1 MSKFS
6 SVLTFVVLFL
16 ALTAGCAHTGSAQ
29 KSDSGATD
37 TESAKAFPAPRP
49 VSAVATTPAPGSFA
63 PVVKKVL
70 PSVVSI
76 SSTRVVK
83 TAAPMLPFD
92 DPFFRRFFGPGLNVP
107 HEFKQKGL
115 GSGVILKGNV
125 VVTNNHVVDGA
136 DEIKVNTSD
145 KREFKAKV
153 VGTDAQSDLAVLR
166 LEGNLT
172 GLVPL
177 DFGDSSHL
185 QLGDVVLAVGYP
197 FGVGE
202 TVTMG
207 IVSGLRRSDLGIE
220 QYENFIQTDA
230 AINPGNSG
238 GALVDMTG
246 NLVGINTA
254 ILSQSGGYMGIGFA
268 IPSEMAKPIVAALLA
283 HGKVVRGYL
292 GVSIQDLT
300 PELAAALKLSG
311 TSGVLVSGV
320 APDTPAAK
328 AGIQRGDVILKINGE
343 SMNSSSQLRNVVAA
357 AGSGAKVE
365 LEISRAGKTKTLTAE
380 LGELPATLG
389 GATNNPSPSE
399 GGPGTVS
406 GLTLE
411 PLTPDARNEYKI
423 PASVTSG
430 LVITGVQ
437 SDSPAGV
444 AGLRPGDVVL
454 EVNRKKVTTVGQ
466 FKSEWKKSTNQVL
479 LLVQRGDGTMFLV
492 LGK

>member
-1 MSKFS
+1 MSKLLS
-6 SVLTFVVLFL
+6 FVVLSLTL
-16 ALTAGCAHTGSAQ
+16 AAGCAHTGPAQ

-37 TESAKAFPAPRP
+37 TETPMAFPAPRP
-49 VSAVATTPAPGSFA
+49 ASAVAATAAPGSFA

-83 TAAPMLPFD
+83 APAPMLPFE
-92 DPFFRRFFGPGLNVP
+92 DPFFRRFFGPGLGAP
-107 HEFKQKGL
+107 HEFKEKGL
-115 GSGVILKGNV
+115 GSGVILKDNV

-136 DEIKVNTSD
+136 DEIKVTTSD
-145 KREFKAKV
+145 KREFKVKV
-153 VGTDAQSDLAVLR
+153 VGKDAQSDLAVLR
-166 LEGNLT
+166 LEGNPT

-177 DFGDSSHL
+177 EFGNSNHL
-185 QLGDVVLAVGYP
+185 QLGDVVLAIGYP

-238 GALVDMTG
+238 GALIDVTG
-246 NLVGINTA
+246 HLVGINTA

-283 HGKVVRGYL
+283 HGKVIRGYL
-292 GVSIQDLT
+292 GISIQDVT

-320 APDTPAAK
+320 TPDTPAAK
-328 AGIQRGDVILKINGE
+328 AGITRGDVILKINGE
-343 SMNSSSQLRNVVAA
+343 SMTSSSQLRNVVAA
-357 AGSGAKVE
+357 AGRGAKVK
-365 LEISRAGKTKTLTAE
+365 LEISRAGKTMTLTAD
-380 LGELPATLG
+380 LGELPAGLG
-389 GATNNPSPSE
+389 GATSNPAPTES
-399 GGPGTVS
+399 GPGTVS
-406 GLTLE
+406 GLTLA
-411 PLTPDARNEYKI
+411 PLTPDARSQYNI
-423 PASVTSG
+423 PASVASG
-430 LVITGVQ
+430 LVITGIQ
-437 SDSPAGV
+437 PDSPAGM

-454 EVNRKKVTTVGQ
+454 EVNRKNVTSVDQ
-466 FKSEWKKSTNQVL
+466 FKSEWKKSKDQVL

-492 LGK
+492 LSK

>member
-6 SVLTFVVLFL
+6 SGLRFVVLFL
-16 ALTAGCAHTGSAQ
+16 VVASGCAHTGSAQ
-29 KSDSGATD
+29 KSDSGAT
-37 TESAKAFPAPRP
+37 ESETPKAFPAPRP
-49 VSAVATTPAPGSFA
+49 VPAAATTSAPVSFA
-63 PVVKKVL
+63 PVVKKVM

-83 TAAPMLPFD
+83 TPAPMLPFD
-92 DPFFRRFFGPGLNVP
+92 DPFFRRFFGPGLNTP
-107 HEFKQKGL
+107 HEFKEKGL
-115 GSGVILKGNV
+115 GSGVILKDNV
-125 VVTNNHVVDGA
+125 VVTNNHVIDGA
-136 DEIKVNTSD
+136 DEIKVTASD
-145 KREFKAKV
+145 KREFEAKV
-153 VGTDAQSDLAVLR
+153 VGSDAQSDLAVLR
-166 LEGNLT
+166 LQGNPT
-172 GLVPL
+172 GLMPL
-177 DFGDSSHL
+177 EFGDSTHL

-238 GALVDMTG
+238 GALVDVTG

-268 IPSEMAKPIVAALLA
+268 IPSEMAKPIVSALLA

-292 GVSIQDLT
+292 GVSIQDIT
-300 PELAAALKLSG
+300 PELAAALKLTG

-328 AGIQRGDVILKINGE
+328 AGIMRGDVILKINGQ

-357 AGSGAKVE
+357 SGNGAKVK
-365 LEISRAGKTKTLTAE
+365 LEISREGKKISLTVE

-389 GATNNPSPSE
+389 GATNNPAPQE

-411 PLTPDARNEYKI
+411 PLTADARNEYKI

-430 LVITGVQ
+430 LVITDVQ
-437 SDSPAGV
+437 SDSAAGM

-454 EVNRKKVTTVGQ
+454 EVDRKKVTTVDQ
-466 FKSEWKKSTNQVL
+466 FKSQWKKSTGQVL

-492 LGK
+492 LSK